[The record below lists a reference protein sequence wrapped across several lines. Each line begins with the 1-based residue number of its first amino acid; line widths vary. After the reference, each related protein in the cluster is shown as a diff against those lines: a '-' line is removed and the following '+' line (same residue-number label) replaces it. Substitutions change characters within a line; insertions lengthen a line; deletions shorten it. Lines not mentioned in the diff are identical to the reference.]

1 MTTIT
6 YKQLVAMNI
15 FDAADVI
22 ASLSDQERTSVLS
35 SMTLEETDKLSKNAA
50 TVSEAFGRLSKIMEN
65 K

>member
-15 FDAADVI
+15 FDAADI
-22 ASLSDQERTSVLS
+22 ITSLTDEERNNILS
-35 SMTLEETDKLSKNAA
+35 SMTLAETDKLSKNAA